1 MGMDVRPFLERFAG
15 TKAARSVISDGRAGG
30 ARTSWW
36 GRRKRRLRGPRAEPA
51 WTLLGIRVAY
61 WIGTA
66 LALLWLPL
74 RTGIA
79 PFHAYE
85 ARTDLLFN
93 TFAQWDAQWFVHIAD
108 HGYDSKQAT
117 SFFPLYPLVVHGV
130 AVVLRSTTVAGVLVS
145 LVAAGVAAVL
155 IVEIARPILG
165 PGGAR
170 DTLLL
175 VALYPLAFVFTA
187 VQSDALFLALSAGAF
202 LAAQRGRGWIAGIC
216 GGLAVATRLVGLAL
230 LPALFLLLWRR
241 RTERVAPLALLPAA
255 LGGYM
260 LYLHEHV
267 GDWLSFQHAQQIFWQ
282 RKTGPLGPLSG
293 LWEAFDSGR
302 AGTAGLVLHYHGQGA
317 QPKSVRLDQV
327 ATWNAIHLLLLVAA
341 LVLTWVAWKRL
352 GPAFGLY
359 SLTTLALVLL
369 SPPPYFPLAS
379 FDRYLLVDFPVF
391 LALAAV
397 LRDHPRA
404 RQIVLFTFAAVGAVA
419 AVGYSRKVWIG

>member
-1 MGMDVRPFLERFAG
+1 VDVRA
-15 TKAARSVISDGRAGG
+15 
-30 ARTSWW
+30 
-36 GRRKRRLRGPRAEPA
+36 RLRSLVLGPRAEPA
-51 WTLLGIRVAY
+51 WTLVGIRVAY
-61 WIGTA
+61 WIGAA

-74 RTGIA
+74 SA
-79 PFHAYE
+79 NVPPFRAYE

-117 SFFPLYPLVVHGV
+117 SFFPLYPLLVH
-130 AVVLRSTTVAGVLVS
+130 ALSWVLRSTVVAGVLLS

-155 IVEIARPILG
+155 IVEIARPLLG

-170 DTLLL
+170 DSLLL

-202 LAAQRGRGWIAGIC
+202 LAALRGRAWIAGIC

-230 LPALFLLLWRR
+230 LPALLLLLWPRR
-241 RTERVAPLALLPAA
+241 RRELARVAPLLLIPDALAA
-255 LGGYM
+255 YM
-260 LYLHEHV
+260 VYLHEHV
-267 GDWLSFQHAQQIFWQ
+267 GDWLAFQHAQQIYWL
-282 RKTGPLGPLSG
+282 RTTHKLGPLSG
-293 LWEAFDSGR
+293 LWESIQSGR
-302 AGTAGLVLHYHGQGA
+302 RGAAELVLHLPRGQGGVHGYVA
-317 QPKSVRLDQV
+317 REQV
-327 ATWNAIHLLLLVAA
+327 ATWNAIHSLLLLAA
-341 LVLTWVAWKRL
+341 LALTWVAWKRL

-359 SLTTLALVLL
+359 SLATLALVLL
-369 SPPPYFPLAS
+369 SPPAYFPLAS
-379 FDRYLLVDFPVF
+379 FDRYLLADFPVF
-391 LALAAV
+391 LALAAL

>member
-1 MGMDVRPFLERFAG
+1 MDVF
-15 TKAARSVISDGRAGG
+15 T
-30 ARTSWW
+30 
-36 GRRKRRLRGPRAEPA
+36 RLRSRRAEPA
-51 WTLLGIRVAY
+51 WTLVGIRVAY
-61 WIGTA
+61 WVGTA

-130 AVVLRSTTVAGVLVS
+130 ALVLRSTTVAGVLVS
-145 LVAAGVAAVL
+145 LAAAGVAAVL
-155 IVEIARPILG
+155 IVEIARPLLG

-187 VQSDALFLALSAGAF
+187 VQSAALFLALSAGAF
-202 LAAQRGRGWIAGIC
+202 LAAQRGRGWTAGIC

-241 RTERVAPLALLPAA
+241 GAARLAPLALVPAA
-255 LGGYM
+255 LAAYM
-260 LYLHEHV
+260 VYLHEHV
-267 GDWLSFQHAQQIFWQ
+267 GDALAFQHAQQIFWQ

-302 AGTAGLVLHYHGQGA
+302 AGAAGLVLHYHGQGA
-317 QPKSVRLDQV
+317 ELQDARLDQV
-327 ATWNAIHLLLLVAA
+327 ATWNAIHLLLLLAA

-391 LALAAV
+391 LALASV

>member
-1 MGMDVRPFLERFAG
+1 
-15 TKAARSVISDGRAGG
+15 
-30 ARTSWW
+30 
-36 GRRKRRLRGPRAEPA
+36 
-51 WTLLGIRVAY
+51 VAY
-61 WIGTA
+61 WVGTA

-74 RTGIA
+74 HSQIA

-93 TFAQWDAQWFVHIAD
+93 SFAQWDAQWFVNIAE

-130 AVVLRSTTVAGVLVS
+130 AAVVRSTVVAGVLVS

-155 IVEIARPILG
+155 IVEIARPLLG

-170 DTLLL
+170 DSLLF

-230 LPALFLLLWRR
+230 LAPLLVLLWRR
-241 RTERVAPLALLPAA
+241 GTLRLAPLALLPAA
-255 LGGYM
+255 LGAYM

-267 GDWLSFQHAQQIFWQ
+267 GDWLSFQHAQQIYWQ
-282 RKTGPLGPLSG
+282 RRTGALGPLSG
-293 LWEAFDSGR
+293 LWDSFESGR
-302 AGTAGLVLHYHGQGA
+302 RGAAELVLHLPRRQGYA
-317 QPKSVRLDQV
+317 TGYVARDQV
-327 ATWNAIHLLLLVAA
+327 ATWNAIHLLLLLAA
-341 LVLTWVAWKRL
+341 LALTWVAWKRL

-359 SLTTLALVLL
+359 SLATLALVLL

-379 FDRYLLVDFPVF
+379 FDRYLLADFPVF
-391 LALAAV
+391 LALAAL

>member
-1 MGMDVRPFLERFAG
+1 VGVDVVG
-15 TKAARSVISDGRAGG
+15 
-30 ARTSWW
+30 
-36 GRRKRRLRGPRAEPA
+36 RLRSRRAEPG
-51 WTLLGIRVAY
+51 WTLVGIRVAY
-61 WIGTA
+61 WVGTA

-74 RTGIA
+74 RSGIA

-93 TFAQWDAQWFVHIAD
+93 TFAQWDAQWFVHIAE

-145 LVAAGVAAVL
+145 LAAAGVAAVL
-155 IVEIARPILG
+155 IVEIARPLLG

-230 LPALFLLLWRR
+230 LPALLVLLWRR
-241 RTERVAPLALLPAA
+241 GATRLAPLALLPAA

-260 LYLHEHV
+260 LYLRESRWH
-267 GDWLSFQHAQQIFWQ
+267 DWLSFQHAQQLYWT
-282 RKTGPLGPLSG
+282 RHTGPLGPLSG
-293 LWEAFDSGR
+293 LWEAFVSGR
-302 AGTAGLVLHYHGQGA
+302 RGAVGVLLHLPSGQQAPTGYEG
-317 QPKSVRLDQV
+317 KWQV
-327 ATWNAIHLLLLVAA
+327 GTWNAIHLLLLLAA
-341 LVLTWVAWKRL
+341 LALTWVAWKRL

-359 SLTTLALVLL
+359 SLTTLALILL

-379 FDRYLLVDFPVF
+379 FDRYVLVDFPAF
-391 LALAAV
+391 LALASV

>member
-1 MGMDVRPFLERFAG
+1 MDV
-15 TKAARSVISDGRAGG
+15 VQ
-30 ARTSWW
+30 
-36 GRRKRRLRGPRAEPA
+36 RLRSRRAEPA
-51 WTLLGIRVAY
+51 WTLVGIRVAY
-61 WIGTA
+61 WVGTA

-74 RTGIA
+74 RAGIP

-93 TFAQWDAQWFVHIAD
+93 TFAHWDAQWFVHIAD
-108 HGYDSKQAT
+108 HGYDSQQAT

-130 AVVLRSTTVAGVLVS
+130 STVLGSTTVAGVLVS

-155 IVEIARPILG
+155 IVEIARPLLG

-230 LPALFLLLWRR
+230 LPALFVLLWRR
-241 RTERVAPLALLPAA
+241 GTTRLAPLLLLPAA

-260 LYLHEHV
+260 LYLHEHR
-267 GDWLSFQHAQQIFWQ
+267 GDWLSFQHAQQLWWK
-282 RKTGPLGPLSG
+282 RHTGPLGPLSG
-293 LWEAFDSGR
+293 LWEAFESGR
-302 AGTAGLVLHYHGQGA
+302 RGATGVLLHLPSGQQAPTGYEG
-317 QPKSVRLDQV
+317 KWQV
-327 ATWNAIHLLLLVAA
+327 GTWNAIHLLLLLVAIA
-341 LVLTWVAWKRL
+341 LTWVAWKRL

-359 SLTTLALVLL
+359 SLATLALILL

-391 LALAAV
+391 LALASV
-397 LRDHPRA
+397 LKDHPRA

>member
-1 MGMDVRPFLERFAG
+1 MGVDVR
-15 TKAARSVISDGRAGG
+15 ARLGS
-30 ARTSWW
+30 
-36 GRRKRRLRGPRAEPA
+36 PRVEPG
-51 WTLLGIRVAY
+51 WTLVGIRVAY
-61 WIGTA
+61 WVGTA

-74 RTGIA
+74 RQGIA

-130 AVVLRSTTVAGVLVS
+130 SLVVRSTVVAGVLVS

-155 IVEIARPILG
+155 IVEIARPLLG

-170 DTLLL
+170 DMVLF

-202 LAAQRGRGWIAGIC
+202 LAALRGRGWLAGIL
-216 GGLAVATRLVGLAL
+216 GALSVATRLVGLAL
-230 LPALFLLLWRR
+230 LPALLLLLWPRR
-241 RTERVAPLALLPAA
+241 GRDVVRPAPLLLLPAA

-267 GDWLSFQHAQQIFWQ
+267 GDALAFQHAQQVFWL
-282 RKTGPLGPLSG
+282 RRTPSLGPLGG
-293 LWEAFDSGR
+293 LWESIQSGR
-302 AGTAGLVLHYHGQGA
+302 RGAAELILHLPRGQGA
-317 QPKSVRLDQV
+317 PAGYVAREQV
-327 ATWNAIHLLLLVAA
+327 ATWNALHLLLLLAA
-341 LVLTWVAWKRL
+341 IALTWVAWKRL
-352 GPAFGLY
+352 GPAFGVY
-359 SLTTLALVLL
+359 SLATLALVLL
-369 SPPPYFPLAS
+369 SPPAYFPLAS
-379 FDRYLLVDFPVF
+379 FPRYLLADFPVF
-391 LALAAV
+391 LALAAL
-397 LRDHPRA
+397 LRDYPRA

>member
-1 MGMDVRPFLERFAG
+1 MGLDVR
-15 TKAARSVISDGRAGG
+15 GRLSS
-30 ARTSWW
+30 R
-36 GRRKRRLRGPRAEPA
+36 RAEPG
-51 WTLLGIRVAY
+51 WTLVGIRVAY
-61 WIGTA
+61 WVGAA

-74 RTGIA
+74 RRDIA

-117 SFFPLYPLVVHGV
+117 SFFPLYPLVVHGLS
-130 AVVLRSTTVAGVLVS
+130 VVLRSTVVAGVLVS
-145 LVAAGVAAVL
+145 LVAAGIAAVL
-155 IVEIARPILG
+155 IVEIARPLLG

-230 LPALFLLLWRR
+230 LPALLVLLWRR
-241 RTERVAPLALLPAA
+241 GTARVAPLTLLPAA

-260 LYLHEHV
+260 YYLHEHV
-267 GDWLSFQHAQQIFWQ
+267 GDWLSFQHAQQLYWK
-282 RKTGPLGPLSG
+282 RHTGPLGPLSG
-293 LWEAFDSGR
+293 LWEAFESGR
-302 AGTAGLVLHYHGQGA
+302 RGAVGVLLHLPSGQGA
-317 QPKSVRLDQV
+317 PTGYDKKWQV
-327 ATWNAIHLLLLVAA
+327 GTWNGIHLLLLLVAI
-341 LVLTWVAWKRL
+341 VLTWVAWKRL

-359 SLTTLALVLL
+359 SLATLALVLL

-379 FDRYLLVDFPVF
+379 FDRYLLVDFPIF
-391 LALAAV
+391 LALASL

>member
-1 MGMDVRPFLERFAG
+1 MDVRPLLERFAR
-15 TKAARSVISDGRAGG
+15 TKAARPVSSDGRAGG
-30 ARTSWW
+30 ARTSWRR
-36 GRRKRRLRGPRAEPA
+36 RRKRRLSGPRAEPG
-51 WTLLGIRVAY
+51 WTLVGIRVAY
-61 WIGTA
+61 WVGTA

-74 RTGIA
+74 RAGIA

-93 TFAQWDAQWFVHIAD
+93 TFAQWDAQWFVSIAE

-130 AVVLRSTTVAGVLVS
+130 AAVLRSTVVAGVLVS
-145 LVAAGVAAVL
+145 LVSAGVAAVL
-155 IVEIARPILG
+155 IVEIARPLLG

-170 DTLLL
+170 DSLLL
-175 VALYPLAFVFTA
+175 VGLYPLAFVFTA

-230 LPALFLLLWRR
+230 LPAVLLLLWRR
-241 RTERVAPLALLPAA
+241 GPARIAPLALLPAA

-267 GDWLSFQHAQQIFWQ
+267 GDWLSFQHAQQIYWT
-282 RKTGPLGPLSG
+282 RHTGPLGPISG
-293 LWEAFDSGR
+293 LWQAFESGR
-302 AGTAGLVLHYHGQGA
+302 RGAAGVLLHLPSGQQAPMGYAG
-317 QPKSVRLDQV
+317 KWQV
-327 ATWNAIHLLLLVAA
+327 GTWNAIHLALLLVAIA
-341 LVLTWVAWKRL
+341 LTWVAWKRL

-379 FDRYLLVDFPVF
+379 FDRYVLVDFPVF
-391 LALAAV
+391 LALASV

>member
-1 MGMDVRPFLERFAG
+1 MDV
-15 TKAARSVISDGRAGG
+15 
-30 ARTSWW
+30 W
-36 GRRKRRLRGPRAEPA
+36 RRLTGPRAEPA
-51 WTLLGIRVAY
+51 WTLVGIRVAY
-61 WIGTA
+61 WVGTA

-74 RTGIA
+74 GAGIA

-108 HGYDSKQAT
+108 HGYDSQQAT
-117 SFFPLYPLVVHGV
+117 SFFPLYPLVVHGLS
-130 AVVLRSTTVAGVLVS
+130 VVLGSTTVAGVLVS

-155 IVEIARPILG
+155 LVEIARPILG

-202 LAAQRGRGWIAGIC
+202 LAAQRSRGWIAGIC

-230 LPALFLLLWRR
+230 LPALLVLLWRR
-241 RTERVAPLALLPAA
+241 GTARMAALALLPAA

-267 GDWLSFQHAQQIFWQ
+267 GDWLSFQHAQQLYWQ

-302 AGTAGLVLHYHGQGA
+302 AGAVGLVRHYHGQGA
-317 QPKSVRLDQV
+317 EPTDVRLDQV
-327 ATWNAIHLLLLVAA
+327 ATWNAIHLLLLLAA

-359 SLTTLALVLL
+359 SLTTLALILL

-391 LALAAV
+391 VALASV

>member
-1 MGMDVRPFLERFAG
+1 MGVDVRRAL
-15 TKAARSVISDGRAGG
+15 TTLRS
-30 ARTSWW
+30 
-36 GRRKRRLRGPRAEPA
+36 PRAEPA
-51 WTLLGIRVAY
+51 WTLVGIRVAY
-61 WIGTA
+61 WVGTA

-74 RTGIA
+74 RAGIA

-130 AVVLRSTTVAGVLVS
+130 SVVLRSTVVAGVLVS
-145 LVAAGVAAVL
+145 LVAAGIAAVL
-155 IVEIARPILG
+155 IVEIARPLLG

-202 LAAQRGRGWIAGIC
+202 LAAQRGRGWIAGIS

-230 LPALFLLLWRR
+230 LPALLLLLWPRR
-241 RTERVAPLALLPAA
+241 RRDLARVAPLLLLPDALAA
-255 LGGYM
+255 YM

-267 GDWLSFQHAQQIFWQ
+267 GDWLAFQHAQQIYWLRQ
-282 RKTGPLGPLSG
+282 THPLGPLSG
-293 LWEAFDSGR
+293 LWEAFQSGR
-302 AGTAGLVLHYHGQGA
+302 RGAAEIVLHLPRGQGA
-317 QPKSVRLDQV
+317 PAGYVAREQV
-327 ATWNAIHLLLLVAA
+327 ATWNAIHLLLLLAA

-352 GPAFGLY
+352 GAAFGLY
-359 SLTTLALVLL
+359 SLATLALVLL
-369 SPPPYFPLAS
+369 SPPAYFPLAS
-379 FDRYLLVDFPVF
+379 FDRYLLADFPVF
-391 LALAAV
+391 LALAAL

>member
-1 MGMDVRPFLERFAG
+1 MGVDVR
-15 TKAARSVISDGRAGG
+15 ARLAS
-30 ARTSWW
+30 
-36 GRRKRRLRGPRAEPA
+36 RRVEPA
-51 WTLLGIRVAY
+51 WTLVGIRVAY
-61 WIGTA
+61 WVGAA

-74 RTGIA
+74 RTGIP
-79 PFHAYE
+79 PFRAYD
-85 ARTDLLFN
+85 ARTDLLFD
-93 TFAQWDAQWFVHIAD
+93 TFAHWDAQWFLHIAE

-130 AVVLRSTTVAGVLVS
+130 SLVLRSTVVAGVLVS

-155 IVEIARPILG
+155 IVEIARPFLG

-202 LAAQRGRGWIAGIC
+202 LAALRGRGWTAGIC
-216 GGLAVATRLVGLAL
+216 GALAVATRLVGVAL
-230 LPALFLLLWRR
+230 LPALLLLLWRR
-241 RTERVAPLALLPAA
+241 GPARLAPLLLLPAA
-255 LGGYM
+255 LGAYM
-260 LYLHEHV
+260 AYLHEHV
-267 GDWLSFQHAQQIFWQ
+267 GDALAFQHAQQVFWL
-282 RKTGPLGPLSG
+282 RRTHALGPLSG
-293 LWEAFDSGR
+293 LWESIQSGR
-302 AGTAGLVLHYHGQGA
+302 RGAAELLLHLPRGQGA
-317 QPKSVRLDQV
+317 PAGYVAREQV
-327 ATWNAIHLLLLVAA
+327 ATWNALHLLLLLAA

-359 SLTTLALVLL
+359 SLATLALVLL
-369 SPPPYFPLAS
+369 SPPAYFPLAS
-379 FDRYLLVDFPVF
+379 FDRYLLADFPVF
-391 LALAAV
+391 LALAAL

>member
-1 MGMDVRPFLERFAG
+1 MGMDV
-15 TKAARSVISDGRAGG
+15 
-30 ARTSWW
+30 W
-36 GRRKRRLRGPRAEPA
+36 RRLTRPRAEPV
-51 WTLLGIRVAY
+51 WTLVGIRVAY
-61 WIGTA
+61 WVGTA

-74 RTGIA
+74 RAGIA

-108 HGYDSKQAT
+108 HGYDSQQAT

-130 AVVLRSTTVAGVLVS
+130 AVVLGSTTVAGVLVS

-155 IVEIARPILG
+155 IVEIARPLLG

-202 LAAQRGRGWIAGIC
+202 LAAQRGRGWMAGIC

-230 LPALFLLLWRR
+230 LPALLLLLWRR
-241 RTERVAPLALLPAA
+241 GPARVAPLALLPAA

-267 GDWLSFQHAQQIFWQ
+267 GDWLSFQHAQQLYWT
-282 RKTGPLGPLSG
+282 RRTGPLGPLSG
-293 LWEAFDSGR
+293 LWESFDSGR
-302 AGTAGLVLHYHGQGA
+302 AGAAGLALHYHGQGA
-317 QPKSVRLDQV
+317 QLKEARLDQV

-352 GPAFGLY
+352 GAAFGLY
-359 SLTTLALVLL
+359 SLATLALILL

-391 LALAAV
+391 LALASV

>member
-1 MGMDVRPFLERFAG
+1 ML
-15 TKAARSVISDGRAGG
+15 
-30 ARTSWW
+30 
-36 GRRKRRLRGPRAEPA
+36 GPRAEPA
-51 WTLLGIRVAY
+51 WTLVGIRVAY
-61 WIGTA
+61 WVGAA

-74 RTGIA
+74 HSQIA
-79 PFHAYE
+79 PFRAYE
-85 ARTDLLFN
+85 GRTDLLFN

-117 SFFPLYPLVVHGV
+117 SFFPLYPLLVHALSWVV
-130 AVVLRSTTVAGVLVS
+130 RSTVVAGVLLS

-155 IVEIARPILG
+155 LVEIARPVLG

-170 DTLLL
+170 DLLLL

-202 LAAQRGRGWIAGIC
+202 LAALRGRAWIAGIC

-230 LPALFLLLWRR
+230 LPALLLLLWPRR
-241 RTERVAPLALLPAA
+241 RRELVRLAPLLLIPDALAA
-255 LGGYM
+255 YM

-267 GDWLSFQHAQQIFWQ
+267 GDWLAFQHAQQIYWL
-282 RKTGPLGPLSG
+282 RTTHKLGPLSG
-293 LWEAFDSGR
+293 LWESIQSGR
-302 AGTAGLVLHYHGQGA
+302 RGAAELVLHLPRGQGA
-317 QPKSVRLDQV
+317 PAGYTAREQV
-327 ATWNAIHLLLLVAA
+327 ATWNAIHLLLLLVA

-359 SLTTLALVLL
+359 SLATLALVLL
-369 SPPPYFPLAS
+369 SPPAYFPLAS
-379 FDRYLLVDFPVF
+379 FDRYLLADFPVF
-391 LALAAV
+391 LALAAL

>member
-1 MGMDVRPFLERFAG
+1 MDVRA
-15 TKAARSVISDGRAGG
+15 
-30 ARTSWW
+30 
-36 GRRKRRLRGPRAEPA
+36 RLRSPRAEPA
-51 WTLLGIRVAY
+51 WTLVGIRVAY
-61 WIGTA
+61 WVGAA

-74 RTGIA
+74 RHEIA
-79 PFHAYE
+79 PFRAYE

-108 HGYDSKQAT
+108 HGYDSDQAT

-130 AVVLRSTTVAGVLVS
+130 SLVLRSTVVAGVLVS

-155 IVEIARPILG
+155 IVEIARPLLG

-202 LAAQRGRGWIAGIC
+202 LAAQRGRAWVAGIC

-230 LPALFLLLWRR
+230 LPALVVLLWRR
-241 RTERVAPLALLPAA
+241 GPARLAPLLLVPDALA
-255 LGGYM
+255 GYM
-260 LYLHEHV
+260 LYLHEHTRNH
-267 GDWLSFQHAQQIFWQ
+267 DWLAFQHAQQLYWHRQ
-282 RKTGPLGPLSG
+282 THALGPLGG
-293 LWEAFDSGR
+293 LWEAIQGGR
-302 AGTAGLVLHYHGQGA
+302 RGAAELVLHLPRGQAAPHGYLA
-317 QPKSVRLDQV
+317 REQV
-327 ATWNAIHLLLLVAA
+327 ASWNAIHFLLLLAA

-359 SLTTLALVLL
+359 SLATLALVLL
-369 SPPPYFPLAS
+369 SPPAYFPLAS
-379 FDRYLLVDFPVF
+379 FDRYLLADFPVF
-391 LALAAV
+391 LALAAL

>member
-1 MGMDVRPFLERFAG
+1 MRGLRLRVRLKRPVDPSGAR
-15 TKAARSVISDGRAGG
+15 RSVLGTLLGS
-30 ARTSWW
+30 
-36 GRRKRRLRGPRAEPA
+36 PRAEPA
-51 WTLLGIRVAY
+51 WTLVGIRVAY
-61 WIGTA
+61 WIGAA

-74 RTGIA
+74 RSQIA

-93 TFAQWDAQWFVHIAD
+93 TFAQWDAQWFVSIAE

-117 SFFPLYPLVVHGV
+117 SFFPLYPLVVHAV
-130 AVVLRSTTVAGVLVS
+130 AAVLRSTVVAGVLVS

-155 IVEIARPILG
+155 IVKIARPLLG

-187 VQSDALFLALSAGAF
+187 AQSDALFLALSAGAF
-202 LAAQRGRGWIAGIC
+202 LAALRGRGWMAGIC

-230 LPALFLLLWRR
+230 LPALLLLLWPRR
-241 RTERVAPLALLPAA
+241 RRELVRVAPLLLIPDALAA
-255 LGGYM
+255 YM

-267 GDWLSFQHAQQIFWQ
+267 GDWLSFQHAQQIYWQ

-293 LWEAFDSGR
+293 LWDSFESGR
-302 AGTAGLVLHYHGQGA
+302 RGAAELVLHLPRRQGYPTGYVA
-317 QPKSVRLDQV
+317 RDQV

-341 LVLTWVAWKRL
+341 LALTWVAWKRL

-359 SLTTLALVLL
+359 SLGTLALVLL

-391 LALAAV
+391 LALAAL

-404 RQIVLFTFAAVGAVA
+404 RQIVLYTFAAVGAVA
-419 AVGYSRKVWIG
+419 AVGYSRKIWIG

>member
-1 MGMDVRPFLERFAG
+1 MDVR
-15 TKAARSVISDGRAGG
+15 ARLSL
-30 ARTSWW
+30 
-36 GRRKRRLRGPRAEPA
+36 LRGPRAEPA
-51 WTLLGIRVAY
+51 WTLVGIRVAY
-61 WIGTA
+61 WVGAA

-74 RTGIA
+74 RHEIA
-79 PFHAYE
+79 PFRAYE

-130 AVVLRSTTVAGVLVS
+130 SVVLRSTVVAGVLVS
-145 LVAAGVAAVL
+145 LVAAGIAAVL
-155 IVEIARPILG
+155 IVEIARPLLG

-202 LAAQRGRGWIAGIC
+202 LAAQRGRGWIAGVS

-230 LPALFLLLWRR
+230 LPALLLLLWRR
-241 RTERVAPLALLPAA
+241 GTVRLAPLALLPAA

-267 GDWLSFQHAQQIFWQ
+267 GDALAFQHAQQIYWL
-282 RKTGPLGPLSG
+282 RTTHALGPFSG
-293 LWEAFDSGR
+293 LWEAIQSGR
-302 AGTAGLVLHYHGQGA
+302 RGAAELVLHLPRGQGA
-317 QPKSVRLDQV
+317 PSGYIAREQV
-327 ATWNAIHLLLLVAA
+327 ATWNAIHLLLLLAA
-341 LVLTWVAWKRL
+341 LVLTWIAWKRL
-352 GPAFGLY
+352 GAAFGLY
-359 SLTTLALVLL
+359 SLATLFLVLL
-369 SPPPYFPLAS
+369 SPPAYFPLAS
-379 FDRYLLVDFPVF
+379 FDRYLLADFPIF
-391 LALAAV
+391 LALAAL

-404 RQIVLFTFAAVGAVA
+404 RQIVLFTFTAIGAVA

>member
-1 MGMDVRPFLERFAG
+1 MDV
-15 TKAARSVISDGRAGG
+15 VQ
-30 ARTSWW
+30 
-36 GRRKRRLRGPRAEPA
+36 RLRSRRAEPA
-51 WTLLGIRVAY
+51 WTLVGIRVAY
-61 WIGTA
+61 WVGTA

-74 RTGIA
+74 RAGIP
-79 PFHAYE
+79 PFQAYE

-93 TFAQWDAQWFVHIAD
+93 TFAHWDAQWFVHIAD

-130 AVVLRSTTVAGVLVS
+130 SEVLRSTTVAGVLVS

-155 IVEIARPILG
+155 IVEIARPLLG

-230 LPALFLLLWRR
+230 LPALFVLLWRR
-241 RTERVAPLALLPAA
+241 GTTRLAPLLLLPAA

-260 LYLHEHV
+260 LYLHEHR
-267 GDWLSFQHAQQIFWQ
+267 GDWLSFQHAQQLWWK
-282 RKTGPLGPLSG
+282 RHTGPLGPLSG
-293 LWEAFDSGR
+293 LWEAFESGR
-302 AGTAGLVLHYHGQGA
+302 RGATGVLLHLPSGQQAPTGYEG
-317 QPKSVRLDQV
+317 KWQV
-327 ATWNAIHLLLLVAA
+327 GTWNAIHLLLLLVAIA
-341 LVLTWVAWKRL
+341 LTWVAWKRL

-359 SLTTLALVLL
+359 SLATLALILL

-391 LALAAV
+391 LALASV

>member
-1 MGMDVRPFLERFAG
+1 VDVR
-15 TKAARSVISDGRAGG
+15 ARLGS
-30 ARTSWW
+30 
-36 GRRKRRLRGPRAEPA
+36 PRAEPA
-51 WTLLGIRVAY
+51 WTLVGIRVAY
-61 WIGTA
+61 WVGAA

-74 RTGIA
+74 RHEIA
-79 PFHAYE
+79 PFRAYE

-108 HGYDSKQAT
+108 HGYDSDQAT

-130 AVVLRSTTVAGVLVS
+130 SLVLRSTVVAGVLVS

-155 IVEIARPILG
+155 IVEIARPLLG

-202 LAAQRGRGWIAGIC
+202 LAAQRGRAWVAGIC

-230 LPALFLLLWRR
+230 LPALVVLLWRR
-241 RTERVAPLALLPAA
+241 GPARLAPLLLVPDALA
-255 LGGYM
+255 GYM
-260 LYLHEHV
+260 LYLHEHTRNH
-267 GDWLSFQHAQQIFWQ
+267 DWLAFQHAQQLYWHRQ
-282 RKTGPLGPLSG
+282 THALGPLGG
-293 LWEAFDSGR
+293 LWEAIQGGR
-302 AGTAGLVLHYHGQGA
+302 RGAAELVLHLPRGQAAPHGYLA
-317 QPKSVRLDQV
+317 REQV
-327 ATWNAIHLLLLVAA
+327 ASWNAIHFLLLLAA

-359 SLTTLALVLL
+359 SLATLALVLL
-369 SPPPYFPLAS
+369 SPPAYFPLAS
-379 FDRYLLVDFPVF
+379 FDRYLLADFPVF
-391 LALAAV
+391 LALAAL

>member
-1 MGMDVRPFLERFAG
+1 MGLDVR
-15 TKAARSVISDGRAGG
+15 
-30 ARTSWW
+30 
-36 GRRKRRLRGPRAEPA
+36 RRLGSRRAEPG
-51 WTLLGIRVAY
+51 WTLVGIRVAY
-61 WIGTA
+61 WVGAA

-93 TFAQWDAQWFVHIAD
+93 TFAQWDAQWFMHIAD

-117 SFFPLYPLVVHGV
+117 SFFPLYPLLVHGV
-130 AVVLRSTTVAGVLVS
+130 SVVLRSTVVAGVLVS

-155 IVEIARPILG
+155 VVEIARPLLG

-202 LAAQRGRGWIAGIC
+202 LAAQRGRGWTAGIC

-230 LPALFLLLWRR
+230 LPALLLLLWRR
-241 RTERVAPLALLPAA
+241 GTARLAPLLLLPAA
-255 LGGYM
+255 LGAYM
-260 LYLHEHV
+260 AYLHEHV
-267 GDWLSFQHAQQIFWQ
+267 GDALAFQHAQQVFWL
-282 RKTGPLGPLSG
+282 RRTHALGPLSG
-293 LWEAFDSGR
+293 LWESIQSGR
-302 AGTAGLVLHYHGQGA
+302 RGGAELVLHLPRGQGA
-317 QPKSVRLDQV
+317 PAGYVAREQV
-327 ATWNAIHLLLLVAA
+327 ATWNAIHLLLLLAA

-352 GPAFGLY
+352 GAAFGLY
-359 SLTTLALVLL
+359 SLATLALVLL
-369 SPPPYFPLAS
+369 SPPAYFPLAS
-379 FDRYLLVDFPVF
+379 FDRYLLADFPIF
-391 LALAAV
+391 LALAGV

-404 RQIVLFTFAAVGAVA
+404 RQIVLFTFAAIGAVA